1 MIPPNEEVNAINIK
15 EVAKAAG
22 VSVAT
27 ISRVLNHP
35 EQVQPETK
43 THVLAVMES
52 LNYRPTGSPAALTS
66 AKPAPSR
73 CWYPISKAAVT
84 GRSFPVWKRSP

>member
-35 EQVQPETK
+35 EQVQLETK
-43 THVLAVMES
+43 T
-52 LNYRPTGSPAALTS
+52 P
-66 AKPAPSR
+66 
-73 CWYPISKAAVT
+73 CW
-84 GRSFPVWKRSP
+84 R